1 MSEGRS
7 WRWRFRAF
15 ESQEEGQPV
24 QSWFDGLPQ
33 EVKDEICDLLGYLE
47 NMTDRIWKRPGFDPL
62 NGEEFSELRP
72 DDVPVETGE
81 GVKTFYC
88 RIYGFFGTQEHKQS
102 FIFLHGTAKEQRNDR
117 QGKRI
122 ARQRLAQ
129 LNAGEAT
136 THEFEFER

>member
-1 MSEGRS
+1 MNEEK
-7 WRWRFRAF
+7 RWHWGFRAF
-15 ESQEEGQPV
+15 ESAQEGHPV
-24 QSWFDGLPQ
+24 QDWFDGLPQ

-62 NGEEFSELRP
+62 KPEKFSELRA
-72 DDVPVETGE
+72 DDVPVETEE
-81 GVKTFYC
+81 GIKTFYC
-88 RIYGFFGTQEHKQS
+88 RMYGFFGKGQNRQS

-129 LNAGEAT
+129 LNAGKAT
-136 THEFEFER
+136 THEFEFEG